1 MAGQLEAVDEANRIV
16 VATVEGEHQHASH
29 ATACQVFLRGS
40 VVRITGQTGIAHM
53 GDGGMVLQPGGQGH
67 GVFGVALNAQAQGF
81 QTLQQQEAVERTD
94 GRPPIPQALHP
105 GPQGEGDVA
114 VIGQAKHFAN
124 VTAEAKG
131 IPVHQAV
138 ISRAGLAH
146 QRELAVAPVEGAGVH
161 DHAPQAGAVAPD
173 PLGRTFNDHISA
185 VVNWSQQS
193 STGSQGVVDD

>member
-1 MAGQLEAVDEANRIV
+1 
-16 VATVEGEHQHASH
+16 
-29 ATACQVFLRGS
+29 
-40 VVRITGQTGIAHM
+40 M

-81 QTLQQQEAVERTD
+81 QALQQQEAVERTD
-94 GRPPIPQALHP
+94 GRPPIPQPFHP
-105 GPQGEGDVA
+105 CPQGEGDVA
-114 VIGQAKHFAN
+114 IIRKAQHLAD
-124 VTAEAKG
+124 VTAEAKR

-138 ISRAGLAH
+138 IRRAGLAH
-146 QRELAVAPVEGAGVH
+146 QRELAVAPVERAGVH

-193 STGSQGVVDD
+193 STGSQGVVDDQGDPFLFGER